1 MDGWLLDYTVETS
14 NGTGWVPQGTVT
26 NCEGPLRYVPFTH
39 PIKMTQVKIVVTDEQ
54 DGGFTRIHEVYPV
67 FAKGASNTSESN
79 PTPSDVKPHDTTTSS
94 LLSSAP
100 NASKCSDSNIGAIV
114 GGVLGGI
121 ILILFFA
128 LAALL
133 AHMFSGKHKQRT
145 SSSPSTSSS
154 ISSSYPI
161 DSEKIVCEESITP
174 AELSTLRYGI
184 PGREPFSK
192 AELEGM

>member
-14 NGTGWVPQGTVT
+14 NDTGWILQATVT

-39 PIKMTQVKIVVTDEQ
+39 PIQTTQVKIVVTDEQ

-79 PTPSDVKPHDTTTSS
+79 PTPSDIKPYGSTTSS
-94 LLSSAP
+94 FLSSSP

-133 AHMFSGKHKQRT
+133 AHFFR
-145 SSSPSTSSS
+145 
-154 ISSSYPI
+154 
-161 DSEKIVCEESITP
+161 
-174 AELSTLRYGI
+174 
-184 PGREPFSK
+184 K
-192 AELEGM
+192 A